1 MNREHNLNKLKV
13 NFFIRFHDER
23 SICESHILNIFSDF
37 LHDEDV
43 NGEFEL
49 DTMEMYDEDDA
60 DNTSMM
66 NCAFIH

>member
-1 MNREHNLNKLKV
+1 M
-13 NFFIRFHDER
+13 NFFIRFHDEQ
-23 SICESHILNIFSDF
+23 SICESHIFNNFSDF
-37 LHDEDV
+37 LPDEDV

-60 DNTSMM
+60 DNTGMI